1 MKFFLQTSHKAI
13 VFLLFFTVWTDMILP
28 KQYNNSKFAFWIWA
42 MFLLSWFY
50 FAFQHLSTISDRNI
64 KIKLS
69 YNLALIWLVIAI
81 SLRSAFGFNL
91 ILLGY
96 FNLICY
102 IYLAV
107 ILTIYLLAL
116 EQNKKVN
123 IKSIITF
130 FMILILPL
138 GAWWIHKRIQ
148 KVVIHHNGVVNN

>member
-1 MKFFLQTSHKAI
+1 MKFFLQTSHKTI

-50 FAFQHLSTISDRNI
+50 FAFQHLSAISDRNI

-69 YNLALIWLVIAI
+69 YNLALIWLVIII

-96 FNLICY
+96 LNLICY

-107 ILTIYLLAL
+107 ILTIYLSAL

-130 FMILILPL
+130 FMILVLPL
-138 GAWWIHKRIQ
+138 GAWWIHQRIQ